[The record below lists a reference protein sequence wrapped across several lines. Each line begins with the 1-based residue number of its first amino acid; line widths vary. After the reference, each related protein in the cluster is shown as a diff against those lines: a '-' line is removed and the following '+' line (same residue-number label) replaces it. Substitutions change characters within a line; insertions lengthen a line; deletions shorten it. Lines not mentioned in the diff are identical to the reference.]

1 MKSKLVVD
9 YLALRF
15 LFTIQLC
22 LLLLL
27 SMWHYISDSSY
38 EKEFKF
44 FRIGGGTEMRTLK
57 NISRSRRYSDLHQGV
72 SYIFVAKKRESYKK
86 AKNLRVWK
94 LSVLVGYPLELNI
107 FDLCSED
114 RRKKFE
120 APRQVGI
127 QFCKEQLKGPQCEM
141 TDVEVHILSSSGT
154 GKSSTSNQHG
164 GIFSEEHLF
173 NIFLV

>member
-1 MKSKLVVD
+1 MKYHNITWGEPLAWRVKTYEQFNPLSGLFLFIMKHHDYMERSSWVLTQKYNWICFLFCEMKSKLVVD

-57 NISRSRRYSDLHQGV
+57 NISCSRRYSDLHQGV
-72 SYIFVAKKRESYKK
+72 SYIFVAKVISLFLLFVLHYLVPFSFCISFITNIFQR
-86 AKNLRVWK
+86 KNLN
-94 LSVLVGYPLELNI
+94 LMLL
-107 FDLCSED
+107 
-114 RRKKFE
+114 
-120 APRQVGI
+120 
-127 QFCKEQLKGPQCEM
+127 QF
-141 TDVEVHILSSSGT
+141 
-154 GKSSTSNQHG
+154 
-164 GIFSEEHLF
+164 
-173 NIFLV
+173 

>member
-1 MKSKLVVD
+1 MKSKLVVH

-22 LLLLL
+22 LLLCDI
-27 SMWHYISDSSY
+27 ISQISSY

-44 FRIGGGTEMRTLK
+44 FWIVVGTERRTLI
-57 NISRSRRYSDLHQGV
+57 NISCSRTYSDLHQGF

-86 AKNLRVWK
+86 AKTLRVWK
-94 LSVLVGYPLELNI
+94 LSVLVGYPLELDI

-120 APRQVGI
+120 APRQLGI
-127 QFCKEQLKGPQCEM
+127 QFCKEQLKGRRCEM
-141 TDVEVHILSSSGT
+141 TDVEVHILVYLGT
-154 GKSSTSNQHG
+154 GKSSTSDQHG

>member
-120 APRQVGI
+120 APRQ
-127 QFCKEQLKGPQCEM
+127 CKEQLKGPQCEM
-141 TDVEVHILSSSGT
+141 TDVEIFFLYFSGSSSGT